1 MIQLRHQ
8 ERSLWEGLFA
18 EEVAE
23 LWEPWLVVQYA
34 QRGAATL
41 GEAAQV
47 QAGAQVANRM

>member
-23 LWEPWLVVQYA
+23 LWEPWMSVVDELLARIIREYIASA
-34 QRGAATL
+34 QSW
-41 GEAAQV
+41 V
-47 QAGAQVANRM
+47 QIGL